1 MPLSGTK
8 ASFPFFNEE
17 RLFLTVSH
25 RIVTKQVF
33 EFLLLFSSFF
43 AVVLFVLLS
52 DLPPKIDQSRP
63 AFVAFSCGCVCI
75 SVSDEVTVVA
85 VVVEDSVGAVEVTAS
100 VVEPVVDADTC
111 TVVG

>member
-1 MPLSGTK
+1 M
-8 ASFPFFNEE
+8 
-17 RLFLTVSH
+17 FLTVSH

-85 VVVEDSVGAVEVTAS
+85 VVVEDSVGAFEVTAS
-100 VVEPVVDADTC
+100 VVETVVDADTC